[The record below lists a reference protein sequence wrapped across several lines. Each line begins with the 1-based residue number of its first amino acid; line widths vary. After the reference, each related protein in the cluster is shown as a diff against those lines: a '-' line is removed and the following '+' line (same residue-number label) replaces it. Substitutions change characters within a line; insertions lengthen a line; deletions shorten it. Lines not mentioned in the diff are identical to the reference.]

1 MSDVHDDA
9 RVSVGRVTR
18 YLRDHVPATV
28 EDPDLAQAAVAL
40 VVAPDP
46 SAILFIRRAT
56 RDGDPW
62 SGQMALP
69 GGKSDLADA
78 DLRATAIRETSEEVA
93 ISLESAADL
102 VAGAANSRPQHLEAA
117 LAMHRQHADTRTA
130 GPARRGF
137 DRVRNVVQLYIE
149 KDAAARLGNRAHRLR
164 TDAGEELEADLEQPD
179 LPFEAPHPRER
190 VVDGGNVEGE
200 DDGVRISLRH
210 GSHR

>member
-93 ISLESAADL
+93 ISLESAEFLGALDDVAPRTPFLPPLMVRPYVFSLREAVPPRPSNREVADAFWLPFDEL
-102 VAGAANSRPQHLEAA
+102 VRPGIYGSVSIDI
-117 LAMHRQHADTRTA
+117 RGTR
-130 GPARRGF
+130 
-137 DRVRNVVQLYIE
+137 RVFPGYV
-149 KDAAARLGNRAHRLR
+149 LGNHVVWGLTERIITPLLR
-164 TDAGEELEADLEQPD
+164 GLTLIP
-179 LPFEAPHPRER
+179 
-190 VVDGGNVEGE
+190 
-200 DDGVRISLRH
+200 
-210 GSHR
+210 

>member
-46 SAILFIRRAT
+46 PAILFIRRAT

-69 GGKSDLADA
+69 GGKSDRADA

-93 ISLESAADL
+93 ISLESAEFLGALDDVAPRTPFLPPLMVRPYVFSLREAVPPRPSSHEVADAFWLSIDEL
-102 VAGAANSRPQHLEAA
+102 VRPGTYGAVPIDIRGTSRVF
-117 LAMHRQHADTRTA
+117 
-130 GPARRGF
+130 PAY
-137 DRVRNVVQLYIE
+137 V
-149 KDAAARLGNRAHRLR
+149 LGNHIIWGMTERIITPLLR
-164 TDAGEELEADLEQPD
+164 GLTLIP
-179 LPFEAPHPRER
+179 
-190 VVDGGNVEGE
+190 
-200 DDGVRISLRH
+200 
-210 GSHR
+210 

>member
-46 SAILFIRRAT
+46 PAILFIRRAT

-69 GGKSDLADA
+69 GGKSDRADA

-93 ISLESAADL
+93 ISLESAEFLGTLDDVAPRTPFLPPLMVRPYVFSLREAVPPRPSNREVADAFWLPFDEL
-102 VAGAANSRPQHLEAA
+102 VRPGIYGSVSIDI
-117 LAMHRQHADTRTA
+117 RGTR
-130 GPARRGF
+130 
-137 DRVRNVVQLYIE
+137 RVFPGYV
-149 KDAAARLGNRAHRLR
+149 LGNHVVWGLTERIITPLLR
-164 TDAGEELEADLEQPD
+164 GLTLIP
-179 LPFEAPHPRER
+179 
-190 VVDGGNVEGE
+190 
-200 DDGVRISLRH
+200 
-210 GSHR
+210 